1 MMNQAGGALL
11 HAAQALLPV
20 LLMMLVAALVAP
32 MLLGGWLLS
41 AQSLAPNFSKLN
53 PIAGIGR
60 MFSVESLAELAKTLL
75 KSLLVGGVAWWVI
88 ADDLGAIMGL
98 MREPAHAALPHTL
111 HLVAV
116 SCALIIASLLL
127 VAGIDV
133 PYQLWSHARKLR
145 MSREDLRQENKESEG
160 DPHVKAQIR
169 RQQQQMAK
177 RRMMAEV
184 PKADIIVTNPTH
196 FAVALKY
203 VDKDMRAPR
212 VIAKGTDLVA
222 LRIRAMAE
230 EHKIPVLEAPP
241 LTRALYRH
249 TKLGDE
255 IPAALYSAVAEVLA
269 WAYQLQRAAEGG
281 ATPPRAPRDLPVPES
296 LDPQAAPAASN
307 LLGERRMTLVD
318 DLMRLPRQMMAGGKG
333 KGLAGPVLI
342 ILILSMMV
350 LPLPPFLLDLL
361 FTFNIALSIMVL
373 LVSMYTMK
381 ALDFAAFPAVLAIR
395 N

>member
-1 MMNQAGGALL
+1 MAEESDLEKTEPASPQRLEKAREEGQVARSRELVTFVMLTTGVGALWTMGEMIGGHFDSALRNGLQFERASAFDPSHMMAQAGTAVL
-11 HAAQALLPV
+11 HAMQALMPV
-20 LLMMLVAALVAP
+20 LMLMLVAALVAP
-32 MLLGGWLLS
+32 MMLGGWLLS
-41 AQSLAPNFSKLN
+41 GKSLAPNFSKLN

-60 MFSVESLAELAKTLL
+60 MFSVESLAELVKTLV
-75 KSLLVGGVAWWVI
+75 KSVLVGGVAWWVI
-88 ADDLGAIMGL
+88 SDDLGAIMSL
-98 MREPAHAALPHTL
+98 LSEPARAALPHTL
-111 HLVAV
+111 HLVAG

-133 PYQLWSHARKLR
+133 PYQLWSHAHKLR
-145 MSREDLRQENKESEG
+145 MSREDLRQEHKESDG
-160 DPHVKAQIR
+160 DPQVKAQIR

-177 RRMMAEV
+177 RRMMSEV

-203 VDKDMRAPR
+203 IDKDMRAPR

-255 IPAALYSAVAEVLA
+255 IPAALYAAVAEVLA

-281 ATPPRAPRDLPVPES
+281 VVPRTPRDLPVPES
-296 LDPQAAPAASN
+296 LDPLALTGNAA
-307 LLGERRMTLVD
+307 
-318 DLMRLPRQMMAGGKG
+318 
-333 KGLAGPVLI
+333 
-342 ILILSMMV
+342 
-350 LPLPPFLLDLL
+350 
-361 FTFNIALSIMVL
+361 
-373 LVSMYTMK
+373 
-381 ALDFAAFPAVLAIR
+381 
-395 N
+395 